1 MQEAPQEKIELLSV
15 ELLEKHRHTVS
26 RLKGLAHSLS
36 LEFGWH
42 YLLDMT
48 WILEQLG
55 SLAGKRIIDAGAG
68 VGVLQWYLA
77 RDGAHVISVD
87 RLSRAD
93 LPLRFRS
100 RFHVQGLREQDLL
113 SARQVFRESLTSQAP
128 LSAKVSRQ
136 LREVRAMAR
145 FGKGAGKVFIYNQDL
160 KDLADIDDDSIDA
173 VVAVSA
179 LEHNS
184 PEALELVVQ
193 ELMRVLKPGGFLAA
207 SLNAAREEDWW
218 HEPSSGW
225 CYTDDSLRRLF
236 CLPPDLPSNY
246 DRYDELLAE
255 LRDCRELRDGL
266 AAFYFRS
273 GNNGMPWGKWS
284 PQYIPVGVLKIKP
297 PGHPTGGFIT
307 E

>member
-15 ELLEKHRHTVS
+15 ELLAKHRHTVS

-55 SLAGKRIIDAGAG
+55 SLAGKHIIDAGAG

-77 RDGAHVISVD
+77 RDGAQVFSVD

-113 SARQVFRESLTSQAP
+113 SARQVLRESLTSQAP
-128 LSAKVSRQ
+128 LSTKVSRQ

-160 KDLADIDDDSIDA
+160 RDLADIDDDSIDA

-207 SLNAAREEDWW
+207 SLNAARDEDWW

-284 PQYIPVGVLKIKP
+284 PQYIPVGVLKIKS

>member
-1 MQEAPQEKIELLSV
+1 MEKPFYWENVMKEAPQEKIELLSV
-15 ELLEKHRHTVS
+15 DLLEKHRLTVS

-55 SLAGKRIIDAGAG
+55 SLEDKRIIDAGAG

-77 RDGAHVISVD
+77 RDGAQVISVD

-93 LPLRFRS
+93 LPLRFRA

-113 SARQVFRESLTSQAP
+113 PAQQVFRESLTSQASF
-128 LSAKVSRQ
+128 SAKVSRQ
-136 LREVRAMAR
+136 VRDMRALAH

-160 KDLADIDDDSIDA
+160 KNLDDIDDGSIDA

-184 PEALELVVQ
+184 PEGLELVVQ
-193 ELMRVLKPGGFLAA
+193 ELMRVLKPGGLLVA
-207 SLNAAREEDWW
+207 SLNAARDEDWW

-225 CYTDDSLRRLF
+225 CYTDESLRSLF

-246 DRYDELLAE
+246 HRYDELLDE
-255 LRDCRELRDGL
+255 LRTCSELRDGL

-273 GNNGMPWGKWS
+273 GNNGMPWGKWN
-284 PQYIPVGVLKIKP
+284 PQYIPVGVLKIKR
-297 PGHPTGGFIT
+297 
-307 E
+307 

>member
-15 ELLEKHRHTVS
+15 DLLEKHRRTVS

-42 YLLDMT
+42 YLLDMA

-55 SLAGKRIIDAGAG
+55 DLEGKRIIDAGAG

-77 RDGAHVISVD
+77 RDGARVVSVD

-93 LPLRFRS
+93 LPLRFRA

-113 SARQVFRESLTSQAP
+113 PAQQVFRESLTNQASW
-128 LSAKVSRQ
+128 SAKVSRQ
-136 LREVRAMAR
+136 LRDVRAMAH

-160 KDLADIDDDSIDA
+160 RDLADIEDNSIDA

-184 PEALELVVQ
+184 PEGLELVVQ

-207 SLNAAREEDWW
+207 SLNAARDEDWW

-246 DRYDELLAE
+246 DRYDELLAA

-284 PQYIPVGVLKIKP
+284 PQYIPVGVLKIKR
-297 PGHPTGGFIT
+297 
-307 E
+307 